1 MENQEIKGGYM
12 GFLLLNIRTT
22 HTNTY
27 QWDGNQFKGPIF
39 SKGIR
44 TKATKLLNAEAFVM
58 VPEKLID
65 FIKSSLLN
73 GWSLNQIAT
82 K

>member
-1 MENQEIKGGYM
+1 MV
-12 GFLLLNIRTT
+12 
-22 HTNTY
+22 TNLKDST
-27 QWDGNQFKGPIF
+27 F

-65 FIKSSLLN
+65 FIKSPLLS
-73 GWSLNQIAT
+73 G
-82 K
+82 

>member
-1 MENQEIKGGYM
+1 MV
-12 GFLLLNIRTT
+12 
-22 HTNTY
+22 TNLKDST
-27 QWDGNQFKGPIF
+27 F

-65 FIKSSLLN
+65 FIKSSLLALQLIVRPP
-73 GWSLNQIAT
+73 STLMA
-82 K
+82 